1 MIGKLTAELTAAHA
15 LALDLTAQNRLDAY
29 FDKLERA
36 NAQFNLTRIQG
47 AQDTAHKHFY
57 DSLALLWLAD
67 VPDGASV
74 IDIGAGAGFPSIPL
88 AIARPD
94 LKITAVDSVGKKVRF
109 LNQCAQEL
117 ALDGF
122 CALHQRCEDLGKMPK
137 YREKFDLCVARAV
150 AALPTLLELA
160 LPFVKT
166 GGLFAAYKGPAAA
179 QEVDDARKALDA
191 LGGQAQLETYA
202 IQDGQAQRTMVFVRK
217 IRPCPAHFPRKAP
230 LPAQKPIGC

>member
-1 MIGKLTAELTAAHA
+1 
-15 LALDLTAQNRLDAY
+15 
-29 FDKLERA
+29 
-36 NAQFNLTRIQG
+36 
-47 AQDTAHKHFY
+47 
-57 DSLALLWLAD
+57 
-67 VPDGASV
+67 
-74 IDIGAGAGFPSIPL
+74 
-88 AIARPD
+88 
-94 LKITAVDSVGKKVRF
+94 
-109 LNQCAQEL
+109 
-117 ALDGF
+117 
-122 CALHQRCEDLGKMPK
+122 MPE

-191 LGGQAQLETYA
+191 LGGQARLETYA